1 MKIASIILSI
11 IAVLLIAFNITKIDV
26 DNPFEGDSIIA
37 LIEIIAALIA
47 IVLLAIFNIS
57 KQIEKKVNQ

>member
-57 KQIEKKVNQ
+57 KQIEKKINQ